1 MDINAPGPTLTTS
14 TTTSS
19 SDEIDP
25 VIIWAPIFGVIGAFI
40 IGFGIFFIVYFCRRR
55 RTDQS
60 DESFPNYDPYGPYA
74 TYETQVGSQETERAS
89 ESSFNT
95 VYEDAVYD
103 EAT

>member
-25 VIIWAPIFGVIGAFI
+25 VIIWAPIVSVIGALV
-40 IGFGIFFIVYFCRRR
+40 IGFGIFFIVYFRRRR

>member
-1 MDINAPGPTLTTS
+1 MDMNAPGPIITTS

-25 VIIWAPIFGVIGAFI
+25 VIIWAPIVGVIGAFI
-40 IGFGIFFIVYFCRRR
+40 IGFGIFFIFYFRRRR

-74 TYETQVGSQETERAS
+74 TYATQVGAQETERAS
-89 ESSFNT
+89 ESSFET
-95 VYEDAVYD
+95 VYEDVVYD
-103 EAT
+103 QAP

>member
-25 VIIWAPIFGVIGAFI
+25 VIIWAPIVSVIGALV
-40 IGFGIFFIVYFCRRR
+40 IGFGIFFIVYFLRRR

-74 TYETQVGSQETERAS
+74 TYATQVGAQETERAS
-89 ESSFNT
+89 ESSFET
-95 VYEDAVYD
+95 VYEDVVYD
-103 EAT
+103 QAP